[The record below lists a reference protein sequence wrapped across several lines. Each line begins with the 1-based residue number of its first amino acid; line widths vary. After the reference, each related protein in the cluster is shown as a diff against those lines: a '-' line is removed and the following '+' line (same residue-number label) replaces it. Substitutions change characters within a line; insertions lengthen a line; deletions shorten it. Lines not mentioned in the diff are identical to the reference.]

1 MKIRFGAGLGRGA
14 DPTSFPAAVDA
25 LERAGVDSLWLSEIV
40 YAPNVEPVVG
50 MAYALA
56 RTSHLKVGT
65 GVAILPGRHP
75 VLVAKQLASLAALAP
90 RRVLPVFGLSPA
102 QDRERDLF
110 RVPEGPRGA
119 VFDDS
124 MRLLRRAL
132 TEPEVTYRSEFFQV
146 RSAAIQPLPPRPPDL
161 WLGGSSPAGLR
172 RVGRFGDGWLG
183 SFLTPAEA
191 ARAKA
196 AIEEAASEAGREIEP
211 DHYGISLTV
220 AEDGITA
227 ELAQV
232 ARTRR
237 PGIDPSALIA
247 GSWDGLHRLL
257 DGYLEAGLTKF
268 VVRPAG
274 PIPFERFV
282 ERFVKELHPLE
293 N

>member
-1 MKIRFGAGLGRGA
+1 
-14 DPTSFPAAVDA
+14 
-25 LERAGVDSLWLSEIV
+25 
-40 YAPNVEPVVG
+40 
-50 MAYALA
+50 
-56 RTSHLKVGT
+56 
-65 GVAILPGRHP
+65 

-102 QDRERDLF
+102 QDLERDLF
-110 RVPEGPRGA
+110 KVPGGRGA

-132 TEPEVTYRSEFFQV
+132 TEPEVTYQSEYFQV
-146 RSAAIQPLPPRPPDL
+146 RSATIQPLPPRPLDL
-161 WLGGSSPAGLR
+161 WLGGSSRAGLR

-183 SFLTPAEA
+183 SFLSPAEA

-196 AIEEAASEAGREIEP
+196 AIETAAANAGREIEA

-220 AEDGITA
+220 AEDGIPH
-227 ELAQV
+227 ELARA

-237 PGIDPSALIA
+237 PDVDPASLLA
-247 GSWDGLHRLL
+247 GSWDHLHRLL

-274 PIPFERFV
+274 QIPFEAFV
-282 ERFVKELHPLE
+282 ERFAKELHPLE